1 MANVRFG
8 SKADIGAR
16 LDHVRFTPKS
26 RHRGAR
32 MSCPLCAK
40 SGHPDRF
47 GRRVLRHVAKL
58 FLGQWFSFQLLKP
71 ICIKNHPCLFHID
84 MRPSFGVLIVFLVI
98 TGSVWI
104 IANLNT
110 NMMSIAAQ

>member
-1 MANVRFG
+1 MSALG
-8 SKADIGAR
+8 SKTDISVCQR
-16 LDHVRFTPKS
+16 DVRFTPKS
-26 RHRGAR
+26 GHWL
-32 MSCPLCAK
+32 SVSECPLCAK